1 MTINTYN
8 PDKRYEMMA
17 AILPDPKSENL
28 PDAETILADL
38 QKVIELCY
46 IYTTDAGTAKE
57 LDASDLADAIITYL
71 FTGWAWKAPDLEA
84 AARAYWNPTTTS
96 SDEAVAPEGSAGA

>member
-28 PDAETILADL
+28 PEAETILADL
-38 QKVIELCY
+38 QKIIELCY

-57 LDASDLADAIITYL
+57 LDASDLAEAIIAYL
-71 FTGWAWKAPDLEA
+71 FNEWAWKAPDLEA
-84 AARAYWNPTTTS
+84 AAREYWSPTTKS
-96 SDEAVAPEGSAGA
+96 SGDIVAQEGTEGA